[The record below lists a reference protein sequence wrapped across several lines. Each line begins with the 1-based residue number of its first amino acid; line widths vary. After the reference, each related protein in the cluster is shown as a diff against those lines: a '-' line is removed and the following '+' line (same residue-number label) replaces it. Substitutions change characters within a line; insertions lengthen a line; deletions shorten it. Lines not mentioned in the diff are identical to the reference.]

1 MSSRVSQGSLKS
13 VPRILQGGSKGI
25 FKMIIGGVKGV
36 FLVLY
41 GYFWISKKCFR
52 YVLKVF
58 H

>member
-13 VPRILQGGSKGI
+13 VPRVLQGGSKGI

-36 FLVLY
+36 FMVLH
-41 GYFWISKKCFR
+41 GYFWIFKKCFR